1 MSYFLSEKEKGINS
15 MDATI
20 MVESQAVN
28 KDVYNHVKCYAS
40 AVGSNMKMINI

>member
-28 KDVYNHVKCYAS
+28 KDVYNYVKCYAS
-40 AVGSNMKMINI
+40 AVGSVMKMINM